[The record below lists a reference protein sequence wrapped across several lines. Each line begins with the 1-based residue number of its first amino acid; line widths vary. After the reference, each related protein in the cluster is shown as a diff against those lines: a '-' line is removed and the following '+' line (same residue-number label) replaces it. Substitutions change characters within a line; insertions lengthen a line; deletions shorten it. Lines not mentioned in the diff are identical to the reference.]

1 MHLKPFSPLTL
12 LFFHAIR
19 FNSASGRQPIDSAF
33 LNVTLLSA
41 RDIPNLSSPNNFR
54 TRQSIV
60 WSCLATMFACTWVA
74 IHPNLPDPRCSKWS
88 EFKRRTAMMILT
100 IFAPEFILIWALRQR
115 LGARRI
121 MKEYNSTV
129 LGSESSEVL
138 LLDDADAFLSSSG

>member
-1 MHLKPFSPLTL
+1 
-12 LFFHAIR
+12 
-19 FNSASGRQPIDSAF
+19 
-33 LNVTLLSA
+33 
-41 RDIPNLSSPNNFR
+41 
-54 TRQSIV
+54 
-60 WSCLATMFACTWVA
+60 
-74 IHPNLPDPRCSKWS
+74 
-88 EFKRRTAMMILT
+88 MMILT